1 MSILKKKIREI
12 EKKIFVQTPR
22 TLFKNKEKKFDFQEI
37 KLDDKF
43 KAYKTSFGNLNPD
56 KIFYIIRRSPGAGI
70 FSNVLYVLNHLNLA
84 KKNNFIPIV
93 DMKNYITIYNEKN
106 SINNN
111 YNAWEYYFNNFS
123 NHSLDEVYKSKNVLL
138 SDNVFYKE
146 FTRWLTK
153 DYYLIDL
160 LKKEITIKNNL
171 YKICNVIKKKYFVNK
186 IILGIHFRG
195 TTYKYSP
202 DHPFA
207 ATKVQIK
214 KKIDEILKK
223 NKIDL
228 IFLSTEEKRYAKF
241 LKKKYKNLVFYF
253 SSSYRS
259 NINDAFDVYPRKRHR
274 YKLGKEILLETLLL
288 SSCDHFIYTESNV
301 SEFAISWNDNSKQK
315 RHHIDNGFNSNS
327 KFIASWLW
335 YYKSIMPRFL
345 GGF

>member
-70 FSNVLYVLNHLNLA
+70 FSNVLYVLNHLNIA

-93 DMKNYITIYNEKN
+93 DMKNYLTIYNEKIP
-106 SINNN
+106 INNN

-123 NHSLDEVYKSKNVLL
+123 NYSLNEVYKSKNVLL
-138 SDNVFYKE
+138 SENVFYKE
-146 FTRWLTK
+146 FTRWLSRD
-153 DYYLIDL
+153 DYLTDL
-160 LKKEITIKNNL
+160 LKKEIVIKKNL
-171 YKICNVIKKKYFVNK
+171 FNIYNFIKKKYFSNK

-207 ATKVQIK
+207 ATKSQIK
-214 KKIDEILKK
+214 NKIDEILKK
-223 NKIDL
+223 NKIDIIFFIIIYHL
-228 IFLSTEEKRYAKF
+228 IRYVLS
-241 LKKKYKNLVFYF
+241 
-253 SSSYRS
+253 
-259 NINDAFDVYPRKRHR
+259 
-274 YKLGKEILLETLLL
+274 
-288 SSCDHFIYTESNV
+288 
-301 SEFAISWNDNSKQK
+301 
-315 RHHIDNGFNSNS
+315 
-327 KFIASWLW
+327 
-335 YYKSIMPRFL
+335 
-345 GGF
+345 